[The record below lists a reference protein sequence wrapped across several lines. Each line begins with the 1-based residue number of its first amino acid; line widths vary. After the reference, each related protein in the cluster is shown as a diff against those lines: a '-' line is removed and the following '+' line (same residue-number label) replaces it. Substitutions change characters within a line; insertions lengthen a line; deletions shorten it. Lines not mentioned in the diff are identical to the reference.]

1 MKIGKIEIKE
11 GDKIRFMIGIRI
23 FIGTVKEITA
33 YNDIIVED
41 LLGNVIAFK
50 PRNAKFIQ
58 LLTTEEWNRILERY
72 NQNKK

>member
-11 GDKIRFMIGIRI
+11 GDKVRFMIGIRI
-23 FIGTVKEITA
+23 FIGVVKEITE

-41 LLGNVIAFK
+41 VVGNIIAFK

-58 LLTTEEWNRILERY
+58 LITDEEWNRILERY
-72 NQNKK
+72 NKNKK